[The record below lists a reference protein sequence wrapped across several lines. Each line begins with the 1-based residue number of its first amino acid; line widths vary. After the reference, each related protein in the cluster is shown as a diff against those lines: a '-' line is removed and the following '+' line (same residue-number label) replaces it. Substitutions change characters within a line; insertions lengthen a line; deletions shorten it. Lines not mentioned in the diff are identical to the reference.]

1 MAKFKSGTSKS
12 HRKNLAKKH
21 EMPWI
26 CIPPEKV
33 DEEEEIEDLGFI
45 YILKR
50 MAHNKLQQRISRG
63 L

>member
-21 EMPWI
+21 EMPWL

-33 DEEEEIEDLGFI
+33 DEEEEIADLGFI
-45 YILKR
+45 HILKR